1 MSIKSKAALSFAG
14 SRNFPAAKAAVR
26 KFFTKRHEV
35 SLLPNLIEV
44 QLNSYRWFLEK
55 GLKDLLGEI
64 NPIKDFTGKNLE
76 LFFGD
81 YFFDKPK
88 YDELTSRERNTTFEA
103 PLYVAAKLVNKV
115 SGKTKTQDVYF
126 GDFPLMT
133 PRGTFIVNGVER
145 VVVSQLIKSPG
156 AFFSAETMRG
166 KNFYGAKIIPN
177 RGAWL
182 ELDTDAA
189 GVIGVKIDRKRRIPI
204 TALLRVFGLP
214 GNEDILAAFSD
225 VDTDPDTRYIQ
236 NTLSKDASTNAD
248 EGFKEVYKRIRPG
261 DLATVE
267 NARSL
272 ISGMFFNAERY
283 DLSQVGRFKFNQRL
297 NIQNRAI
304 SASARARPDPL
315 RSRGSE
321 ASSQARLA
329 ERDGSASA
337 RPASPNRG
345 ELPSRDGQILTLEDL
360 VAVVKEII
368 RLNNSQNPPDDI
380 DHLANRRIRAVGE
393 LIQARFRVGL
403 ARMARIAK
411 DRMSLADL
419 ETVTPAQLIHV
430 RPIVATMQEFF
441 SSSQLSQFMD
451 QTNPLAELEHKR
463 RLSAMGPGGLSRE
476 RAGFE
481 VRDVHRSHY
490 GRLCPITTPEG
501 PNIGLVAHLA
511 TYARINDFGFIETPY
526 RMVKKTAKNDG
537 HDAVEEISLFD
548 VKNDKGEL
556 VVAAGQTITLKQA
569 KDLAKIENLKDIR
582 LKPRLTNKV
591 SYLDAYEE
599 EQLTIGQAGLETD
612 PKGYFVEPRAS
623 VRVRNVPSIAETSDI
638 DCLDVSPKQIISVTT
653 SLIPFL
659 EHDDANRA
667 LMGSNMQRQA
677 VSCIKPASPVV
688 GTGME
693 EKAARDSGQV
703 ILAEE
708 DGEVVS
714 VVGDKIVIVGN
725 KGKKKE
731 YPLLKFLRTNSA
743 TAINQIPKVSK
754 GQKVKKG
761 DLLADGASTAD
772 GELALGQNVL
782 VAFMSWEGGNYED
795 AILISERVVQK
806 DLFSS
811 IHIDDFKIDVRDTK
825 LGPEQVTR
833 DIPNVGEEKLKDLD
847 ENGVIRI
854 GAQIKAGDIL
864 VGKITP
870 KGETDLTA
878 EEKLLRVIFGE
889 KSRDVKDTSLTL
901 PHGEYGKVVNIKEFS
916 RDAGDK
922 LASGVIRSIQV
933 SVAVLRKIQVGD
945 KMAGR
950 HGNKGVISKIIP
962 VEDMPFMADGT
973 PVDIILNPLGVVS
986 RMNLGQILET
996 HLGLAVSRLGYK
1008 VATPVLDGITEAQIK
1023 DELEKAGL
1031 PKDGKITM
1039 YDGKTGEPF
1048 DEKVTVGVAYMLKLH
1063 HLVDDKMHARS
1074 TGPYSLITQQP
1085 LGGKAQFGG
1094 QRFGEMEV
1102 WALEGYGV
1110 AHTLQEM
1117 LTIKSDDV
1125 IGRSKTY
1132 ESIVKGE
1139 PIKKPN
1145 VPESFRVLVKE
1156 LQSLCL
1162 DVELLG
1168 EGGQVTSASEE
1179 SEVIAPNQPVVPVAM
1194 PESSLFT
1201 DEPRKKFKKKE
1212 KK

>member
-1 MSIKSKAALSFAG
+1 MRFFGRKPNLMANKSKVS
-14 SRNFPAAKAAVR
+14 SSAVAVKPHKEKVSAR
-26 KFFTKRHEV
+26 KFFTASHETALV
-35 SLLPNLIEV
+35 PNLIEV
-44 QLNSYRWFLEK
+44 QLNSYKWFVEK
-55 GLKDLLGEI
+55 GLKDLLGEV
-64 NPIKDFTGKNLE
+64 NPIRDFTGKNLE
-76 LFFGD
+76 LVFGD

-88 YDELTSRERNTTFEA
+88 YDEFTSRERNTTYEA
-103 PLYVAAKLVNKV
+103 PLYVSAKLINKV

-133 PRGTFIVNGVER
+133 PRGTCIINGVER
-145 VVVSQLIKSPG
+145 VVVNQLIKSPG
-156 AFFSAETMRG
+156 VFFTVENIRG
-166 KNFYGAKIIPN
+166 KQYYGAKIIPN

-204 TALLRVFGLP
+204 TALLRVFGLSS
-214 GNEDILAAFSD
+214 NEQILEAFKDI
-225 VDTDPDTRYIQ
+225 DTDPDTKYIQ
-236 NTLSKDASTNAD
+236 NTLDKDASTNAD

-261 DLATVE
+261 DLATVD
-267 NARSL
+267 NAKSL
-272 ISGMFFNAERY
+272 ISGMFFNIERY
-283 DLSQVGRFKFNQRL
+283 DFSDVGRYKFNQRL
-297 NIQNRAI
+297 HVEN
-304 SASARARPDPL
+304 SSDPL
-315 RSRGSE
+315 
-321 ASSQARLA
+321 
-329 ERDGSASA
+329 
-337 RPASPNRG
+337 
-345 ELPSRDGQILTLEDL
+345 LTLEDL
-360 VAVVKEII
+360 TKVVREVI
-368 RLNNSQNPPDDI
+368 RLNNTQEPADDI
-380 DHLANRRIRAVGE
+380 DHLANRRVRAIGE
-393 LIQARFRVGL
+393 LIQTRFRVGL

-430 RPIVATMQEFF
+430 RPVVATMQEFF

-511 TYARINDFGFIETPY
+511 TYAKVNDFGFIETPY
-526 RMVKKTAKNDG
+526 RLVKKNAKNDG
-537 HDAVEEISLFD
+537 KDAVDEVSLFD
-548 VKNDKGEL
+548 VKDDKGHTI
-556 VVAAGQTITLKQA
+556 VSAGSTITSTQA
-569 KDLAKIENLKDIR
+569 KELAKQEQLLEIR
-582 LKPRLTNKV
+582 IKPRVTDKTK
-591 SYLDAYEE
+591 YMDAFEE
-599 EQLTIGQAGLETD
+599 EALVIGQSNIEIDAEGHFTAA
-612 PKGYFVEPRAS
+612 RSS
-623 VRVRNVPSIAETSDI
+623 VRVHNVPSITSTDDI
-638 DCLDVSPKQIISVTT
+638 DALDVSPKQIISVTT

-677 VSCIKPASPVV
+677 VSCIKPDAPLV

-693 EKAARDSGQV
+693 SKAARDSGTV
-703 ILAEE
+703 VLAEE
-708 DGEVVS
+708 EGTVTS
-714 VVGDKIVIVGN
+714 VAGDKIVVVGE
-725 KGKKKE
+725 KGKKHE
-731 YPLLKFLRTNSA
+731 YPLLKFLRTNSG
-743 TAINQIPKVSK
+743 TSINQIARVTK
-754 GQKVKKG
+754 GQEVKKG
-761 DLLADGASTAD
+761 DLLADGASTEH
-772 GELALGQNVL
+772 GELALGQNIL
-782 VAFMSWEGGNYED
+782 LAFLSWEGGNYED
-795 AILISERVVQK
+795 AILVSERVVQA
-806 DLFSS
+806 DRFSS

-854 GAQIKAGDIL
+854 GAKVKAGDIL

-901 PHGEYGKVVNIKEFS
+901 PHGEYGKVVNIREFS
-916 RDAGDK
+916 REAGDK
-922 LASGVIRSIQV
+922 LPSGVIRSIQI

-962 VEDMPFMADGT
+962 VEDLPFMADGR

-996 HLGLAVSRLGYK
+996 HLGMAAYKLGYK
-1008 VATPVLDGITEAQIK
+1008 IATPVLDGVKEFQIK
-1023 DELEKAGL
+1023 EELEKAGV
-1031 PKDGKITM
+1031 PQDGKM
-1039 YDGKTGEPF
+1039 VLYDGKTGDAF
-1048 DEKVTVGVAYMLKLH
+1048 DEKVTVGVMYMLKLH
-1063 HLVDDKMHARS
+1063 HLVDDKVHARS

-1102 WALEGYGV
+1102 WALEGYGA

-1125 IGRSKTY
+1125 VGRSKTY
-1132 ESIVKGE
+1132 EAIVKGE

-1168 EGGQVTSASEE
+1168 KDGQVASAAEE
-1179 SEVIAPNQPVVPVAM
+1179 PEVVVPVSISQPPAV
-1194 PESSLFT
+1194 PDISLFA
-1201 DEPRKKFKKKE
+1201 DEIKKKPKKE
-1212 KK
+1212 KKK

>member
-1 MSIKSKAALSFAG
+1 MASKPTKNTATATAIIESKWA
-14 SRNFPAAKAAVR
+14 PR
-26 KFFTKRHEV
+26 KFFHKRNEM
-35 SLLPNLIEV
+35 SLVPNLIEI
-44 QLNSYRWFLEK
+44 QLISYKWFVEK
-55 GLKDLLGEI
+55 GLKELLGEI
-64 NPIKDFTGKNLE
+64 NPIRDFTGKNLE

-88 YDELTSRERNTTFEA
+88 YDEFTSRERNTTFEA
-103 PLYVAAKLVNKV
+103 PLYVSAKLVNKV
-115 SGKTKTQDVYF
+115 TGKTKTQDVYF

-133 PRGTFIVNGVER
+133 PRGTFIINGVER
-145 VVVSQLIKSPG
+145 VVVNQLIKSPG
-156 AFFSAETMRG
+156 VFYTAENARG
-166 KNFYGAKIIPN
+166 KNYYGAKIIPN

-204 TALLRVFGLP
+204 TALLRVFGLSA
-214 GNEDILAAFSD
+214 NEEILKAFADI
-225 VDTDPDTRYIQ
+225 DTDPDTKYIQ
-236 NTLSKDASTNAD
+236 NTLEKDGSSNSD
-248 EGFKEVYKRIRPG
+248 EGYKEVYKRIRPG
-261 DLATVE
+261 DLATVD
-267 NARSL
+267 NAKSL
-272 ISGMFFNAERY
+272 ISGMFFNTERY
-283 DLSQVGRFKFNQRL
+283 DLSAVGRYKFNQRM
-297 NIQNRAI
+297 NIEPTDN
-304 SASARARPDPL
+304 PL
-315 RSRGSE
+315 LSK
-321 ASSQARLA
+321 
-329 ERDGSASA
+329 
-337 RPASPNRG
+337 
-345 ELPSRDGQILTLEDL
+345 EDL
-360 VAVVKEII
+360 ILVIREII
-368 RLNNSQNPPDDI
+368 RLNNSQGPADDI
-380 DHLANRRIRAVGE
+380 DHLANRRVRAVGE
-393 LIQARFRVGL
+393 LIQTRFRVGL

-419 ETVTPAQLIHV
+419 DTVTPAQLIHV

-481 VRDVHRSHY
+481 VRDVHHSHY

-511 TYARINDFGFIETPY
+511 TYARVNDFGFIETPY
-526 RMVKKTAKNDG
+526 RMVKKFAKNDG
-537 HDAVEEISLFD
+537 KDLGGEISLYD
-548 VKNDKGEL
+548 
-556 VVAAGQTITLKQA
+556 I
-569 KDLAKIENLKDIR
+569 KDEQGKVLAKAGEVVTAAVAKEIAKQHQILEIR
-582 LKPRLTNKV
+582 IKPRVTDRIE
-591 SYLDAYEE
+591 YLDAYEE
-599 EQLTIGQAGLETD
+599 EHLVIGQSNIEINEQN
-612 PKGYFVEPRAS
+612 YFVEPRSS
-623 VRVRNVPSIAETSDI
+623 VRVHTVPSIAETDEI

-677 VSCIKPASPVV
+677 VSCINPQAPLV

-693 EKAARDSGQV
+693 AKAARDSGTV
-703 ILAEE
+703 VLAEE
-708 DGEVVS
+708 EGEVTSVTGEKII
-714 VVGDKIVIVGN
+714 VVGE

-743 TAINQIPKVSK
+743 TSINQIARVSK
-754 GQKVKKG
+754 GQAVKRG
-761 DLLADGASTAD
+761 DVLADGASTQH

-795 AILISERVVQK
+795 AILVSERVVQQ
-806 DLFSS
+806 DRYSS

-854 GAQIKAGDIL
+854 GAQVKAGDIL

-901 PHGEYGKVVNIKEFS
+901 PHGEYGKVVNIREFS
-916 RDAGDK
+916 REAGDK
-922 LASGVIRSIQV
+922 LPSGVIRSIQV

-962 VEDMPFMADGT
+962 VEDLPFMKDGT
-973 PVDIILNPLGVVS
+973 SVDIILNPLGVVS

-996 HLGLAVSRLGYK
+996 HLGMAAYKLGYK
-1008 VATPVLDGITEAQIK
+1008 VATPVLDGVSETQIK
-1023 DELEKAGL
+1023 GELQKAGV
-1031 PKDGKITM
+1031 PEDGKVVL
-1039 YDGKTGEPF
+1039 YDGKTGEQF
-1048 DEKVTVGVAYMLKLH
+1048 DEKVTVGVMYFLKLH

-1102 WALEGYGV
+1102 WALEGYGA

-1125 IGRSKTY
+1125 VGRSKTY
-1132 ESIVKGE
+1132 EAIVKGE
-1139 PIKKPN
+1139 AIKKPN
-1145 VPESFRVLVKE
+1145 IPESFRVLVKE

-1162 DVELLG
+1162 DVELLSRDG
-1168 EGGQVTSASEE
+1168 AVSSAAEE
-1179 SEVIAPNQPVVPVAM
+1179 PEIVVPGSAFGSPQPITVPDA
-1194 PESSLFT
+1194 SLFA
-1201 DEPRKKFKKKE
+1201 DEVKKKPKKE
-1212 KK
+1212 KKGK

>member
-1 MSIKSKAALSFAG
+1 MPTAHKPKAIGSVVVPNQASKE
-14 SRNFPAAKAAVR
+14 R
-26 KFFTKRHEV
+26 KFFSKRHDAV
-35 SLLPNLIEV
+35 KMPNLIEV
-44 QLNSYRWFLEK
+44 QLNSYKWFFEH
-55 GLKDLLGEI
+55 GLKDLLAEI
-64 NPIKDFTGKNLE
+64 NPIHDFTSKNLE
-76 LFFGD
+76 LYFGD

-88 YDELTSRERNTTFEA
+88 YDEITARERNTTFEA
-103 PLYVAAKLVNKV
+103 PLYVSAKLVNKV
-115 SGKTKTQDVYF
+115 TGKTKTQDVYF
-126 GDFPLMT
+126 GDFPLLT
-133 PRGTFIVNGVER
+133 PRGTFVINGVER

-156 AFFSAETMRG
+156 VFFTSEFSRG
-166 KNFYGAKIIPN
+166 KMLYGAKIVPN

-182 ELDTDAA
+182 ELDTDNA
-189 GVIGVKIDRKRRIPI
+189 GVIGVKIDRKRRIPV
-204 TALLRVFGLP
+204 TALLRIFGLKT
-214 GNEDILAAFSD
+214 NEQLIEAFKD
-225 VDTDPDTRYIQ
+225 VDTNPEMKYIQ
-236 NTLSKDASTNAD
+236 TTLDKDASSNAD
-248 EGFKEVYKRIRPG
+248 EGYKEVYKRIRPG
-261 DLATVE
+261 DLATVD

-272 ISGMFFNAERY
+272 IDAMFFNFDRY
-283 DLSQVGRFKFNQRL
+283 DLSEVGRYKFNQRL
-297 NIQNRAI
+297 DF
-304 SASARARPDPL
+304 PDNHD
-315 RSRGSE
+315 SR
-321 ASSQARLA
+321 
-329 ERDGSASA
+329 
-337 RPASPNRG
+337 
-345 ELPSRDGQILTLEDL
+345 ILSLEDM

-368 RLNNSQNPPDDI
+368 RLNNTGDPADDI

-393 LIQARFRVGL
+393 LIQTRYRVGL
-403 ARMARIAK
+403 ARMARICK

-430 RPIVATMQEFF
+430 RPIVAATQEFF

-511 TYARINDFGFIETPY
+511 TYARLNDFGFIETPY
-526 RMVKKTAKNDG
+526 QIVKKFAKNDG
-537 HDAVEEISLFD
+537 KDAVGEIALYD
-548 VKNDKGEL
+548 VKDASGNVVVSAGSKMTESDAKKLSQIQDLDQIRVKG
-556 VVAAGQTITLKQA
+556 
-569 KDLAKIENLKDIR
+569 
-582 LKPRLTNKV
+582 RLTKDV
-591 SYLDAYEE
+591 DFMDAYEE
-599 EQLTIGQAGLETD
+599 EKLTIGPANLD
-612 PKGYFVEPRAS
+612 INDDGYFTEERAS
-623 VRVRNVPSIAETSDI
+623 VRVRGVPTISDTDEI
-638 DCLDVSPKQIISVTT
+638 DCIDISPKQIISVTT

-677 VSCIKPASPVV
+677 VSCIVPRSPIV

-693 EKAARDSGQV
+693 AKAARDSGQV

-708 DGEVVS
+708 PGTVQS
-714 VVGDKIVIVGN
+714 ASGDKIVV
-725 KGKKKE
+725 KGDSGKTYE
-731 YPLLKFLRTNSA
+731 YPLLKFVRTNSG
-743 TAINQIPKVSK
+743 TSLNQIVRADK
-754 GQKVKKG
+754 GQKVKAG
-761 DLLADGASTAD
+761 DILADGTSTQH

-795 AILISERVVQK
+795 AILLSSRLVQ
-806 DLFSS
+806 DDYYTSV
-811 IHIDDFKIDVRDTK
+811 HIEDFKIDVRDTK
-825 LGPEQVTR
+825 LGPEVVTR
-833 DIPNVGEEKLKDLD
+833 DIPNVGDEKLKNLD
-847 ENGVIRI
+847 EEGVVRV
-854 GAQIKAGDIL
+854 GAQVKAGDIL

-901 PHGEYGKVVNIKEFS
+901 PHGEYGKVVNIREFS
-916 RDAGDK
+916 RDNGDK
-922 LASGVIRSIQV
+922 LQSGVIRSIQV
-933 SVAVLRKIQVGD
+933 SIAVLRKIQVGD

-950 HGNKGVISKIIP
+950 HGNKGVISRIIP

-973 PVDIILNPLGVVS
+973 AVDIILNPLGIVS
-986 RMNLGQILET
+986 RMNLGQVLET
-996 HLGLAVSRLGYK
+996 HLGFAAHKLGYK
-1008 VATPVLDGITEAQIK
+1008 VATPVLDGLTEEQIK
-1023 DELEKAGL
+1023 DELEKAGVARS
-1031 PKDGKITM
+1031 GKVTL

-1048 DEKVTVGVAYMLKLH
+1048 DEPVTVGMKYMLKLH

-1085 LGGKAQFGG
+1085 LGGKAQMGG

-1102 WALEGYGV
+1102 WALEGYGA

-1125 IGRSKTY
+1125 VGRSKTY

-1156 LQSLCL
+1156 LQSLGL

-1168 EGGQVTSASEE
+1168 DNGAVMSATAEIEDPVQTEGE
-1179 SEVIAPNQPVVPVAM
+1179 AM
-1194 PESSLFT
+1194 VEAAAQTGPSLF
-1201 DEPRKKFKKKE
+1201 DEPTKASKKKKKE
-1212 KK
+1212 